1 MAAEAKESTGRWLV
15 GVLLAVGAIVATLV
29 ASDKIHLPRSTP
41 PPPTSSVVDTSLH
54 LVLQP
59 ASGKVGDT
67 ITVRVTGFGPQ
78 EVVTVRFA
86 EVNLASLTT
95 DAAGA
100 AESPVTIPSGATG
113 STTVTARGGQ
123 SGRTTTAQFQVLG
136 Q

>member
-1 MAAEAKESTGRWLV
+1 MAADGKESTWRWLV

-29 ASDKIHLPRSTP
+29 AADKIHLPGSA
-41 PPPTSSVVDTSLH
+41 PPPTPSIVDASVH

-86 EVNLASLTT
+86 EIKLASLTT

-100 AESPVTIPSGATG
+100 AETSVAIPSVATG
-113 STTVTARGGQ
+113 STTVTALGAQ
-123 SGRTTTAQFQVLG
+123 SGRTTVAQFQVLG